1 MKKEYM
7 SLRIY
12 FRNSDIFYSLYGCLR
27 RFKYWMLSFIPDEIY
42 AKRYYYKMTGR
53 KLSLENP
60 VTFDEKLWWLKL
72 NYKNSLMTICSDKYM
87 VRNYVKEQGLEDIL
101 NELYGVYYSV
111 DEIDVSKLPDKFFL
125 KCNHISGGNM
135 KCDKSHFSLLEV
147 KKRLG
152 VFLKMNYFSY
162 SREWNYKNIK
172 PCIIAE
178 KVLEDDSE
186 LPFLDYKFMCF
197 SGEPRLLFLDIGVC
211 TEDGSHAEEYYR
223 NIYDMNFKPV
233 DIKETR
239 EHYDYDKIRK
249 PDNFDFMVECAR
261 KLSAPF
267 PHCRV
272 DLYNINGQVIF
283 GEITFFHGGGCN
295 DIQPEEA
302 AIMMGNWIELKRYN
316 SNR

>member
-1 MKKEYM
+1 M
-7 SLRIY
+7 
-12 FRNSDIFYSLYGCLR
+12 FYSLYGYLR
-27 RFKYWMLSFIPDEIY
+27 RFKYWMLSFIPDQIY
-42 AKRYYYKMTGR
+42 AKRYYRKMTG
-53 KLSLENP
+53 KELPLEHP

-72 NYKNSLMTICSDKYM
+72 NYRNPLMTICSDKYL
-87 VRNYVKEQGLEDIL
+87 VRNYVKGKGLESIL

-111 DEIDVSKLPDKFFL
+111 DEIDVSKLPDEFFL

-135 KCDKSHFSLLEV
+135 KCDKQHFSLLEV

-152 VFLKMNYFSY
+152 VFLKINYYNY
-162 SREWNYKNIK
+162 SREWNYKNIR

-178 KVLEDDSE
+178 KVLKDDSE

-197 SGEPRLLFLDIGVC
+197 SGEPKLLFLDIGVC
-211 TEDGSHAEEYYR
+211 AEDGSHAEEYYR
-223 NIYDMNFKPV
+223 NIYDMNFEPV

-239 EHYDYDKIRK
+239 EHYDYNRIKK
-249 PDNFDFMVECAR
+249 PANFDFMIECAR

-272 DLYNINGQVIF
+272 DLYNINGTVVF

-295 DIQPEEA
+295 DIQPEKA
-302 AIMMGNWIELKRYN
+302 AIMMGDWIELKSYE
-316 SNR
+316 SN